1 MKNTF
6 VGFVKRSKQW
16 KASFQALPRSYC
28 TVAVAVILIIVMLC
42 VVLLNFVGWLINQF
56 ICFVLTM
63 LQYWHIQ
70 CPQMQLLGCMHLMF
84 VSVFFFFAYTGI
96 KSFSFLC
103 WMLRIVGHKV
113 STKSLM
119 AAFSDCFQSSSCL
132 LLSEYWNLV
141 PNNISVRVKTKIWL
155 PFKTWRSLSA
165 PRWAAYHTGNWNS
178 WCLDWG
184 HQHSL
189 TKTKPFTTISLS
201 LSL

>member
-1 MKNTF
+1 
-6 VGFVKRSKQW
+6 
-16 KASFQALPRSYC
+16 
-28 TVAVAVILIIVMLC
+28 MLC
-42 VVLLNFVGWLINQF
+42 CVLCYWICWLINKSVYLF
-56 ICFVLTM
+56 RFDYVAILAHTMSTNAVTWLHALDVCF
-63 LQYWHIQ
+63 
-70 CPQMQLLGCMHLMF
+70 C
-84 VSVFFFFAYTGI
+84 FFLFCIYRHQEFQ
-96 KSFSFLC
+96 FLC